1 MKDRLKEMWLCHGV
15 KLSLLAALCL
25 GLALYGLLYA
35 LHQVFFLGE
44 VFFSGLFVGLFY
56 LYPLLLTLINFILLF
71 TGKNNPR
78 LQSLGRRFERT
89 AICLGALYTL
99 MYLPLTN
106 IVFKDWTEPLYNA
119 QVHSPLWTEAVPTV
133 VLLSLFGAA
142 GYLVLSAI
150 PLRKMPPLLTV
161 LSIAAMYLGIAQ
173 CALWIVQVFAMGW
186 RFWLCLLPLN
196 CILIS
201 LKVIRQKVNEWNL
214 PGAGPASGSPQI
226 SSAPQNHGSL
236 EGSKKEGTITPSPA
250 KFFSHPF
257 LQRLNLW
264 LSRSSRWPAAAL
276 LFALPLLGIAVALLV
291 LFGQQPDSLAKAWTE
306 TSGWNLSQ
314 QVSPPNVFYDEH
326 YLCTVAAGGH
336 RRLVKPLR
344 MGARRG
350 HPVIVNRQLCI
361 ANAFEQVLEER
372 LPWLHRPIRCFYDK
386 YGFPLARH
394 IRSPYAADAVYLL
407 MKPLEWLFLA
417 VLYAVDAEPEKRISV
432 QYPPAHSTQAPS
444 APT

>member
-44 VFFSGLFVGLFY
+44 VFFSGLFVGFFY

-71 TGKNNPR
+71 IGKNNPR
-78 LQSLGRRFERT
+78 LQSLGRRFECT

-106 IVFKDWTEPLYNA
+106 IVFKDWTETLYNA

-142 GYLVLSAI
+142 GYLALSAI

-161 LSIAAMYLGIAQ
+161 LSMAAMYLGIAQ

-201 LKVIRQKVNEWNL
+201 LKVIRQKVNL
-214 PGAGPASGSPQI
+214 MIPGV
-226 SSAPQNHGSL
+226 L
-236 EGSKKEGTITPSPA
+236 C
-250 KFFSHPF
+250 
-257 LQRLNLW
+257 
-264 LSRSSRWPAAAL
+264 L
-276 LFALPLLGIAVALLV
+276 LRAIF
-291 LFGQQPDSLAKAWTE
+291 
-306 TSGWNLSQ
+306 
-314 QVSPPNVFYDEH
+314 
-326 YLCTVAAGGH
+326 
-336 RRLVKPLR
+336 
-344 MGARRG
+344 
-350 HPVIVNRQLCI
+350 
-361 ANAFEQVLEER
+361 
-372 LPWLHRPIRCFYDK
+372 
-386 YGFPLARH
+386 
-394 IRSPYAADAVYLL
+394 
-407 MKPLEWLFLA
+407 
-417 VLYAVDAEPEKRISV
+417 
-432 QYPPAHSTQAPS
+432 
-444 APT
+444 